1 MFENKLIR
9 NIFSPAS
16 FAYGLGAYC
25 RMQAYASGLAPRV
38 TSSVPVISVGN
49 ITVGGT
55 GKTPLTIDL
64 AQSLAKEGRRVAILS
79 RGYKR
84 RSRQPFVI
92 VSDGGGNR
100 ASVYESG
107 DEPYLMAQ
115 SVPDAVVIAG
125 ADRTKTAQLAEQEY
139 LADVIL
145 LDDGFQH
152 VKLKRKYDL
161 VLIDYNDDLAD
172 ELLLPAG
179 RLREPL
185 TALGRASH
193 VVLTKIPEMADR
205 ARLESIG
212 ELVARYAPQAQF
224 HLCRFK
230 PKRLKALSSLMTEQN
245 VTETSIASARTSA
258 SQPFATAALASARV
272 LLVCGIARPKS
283 FEGAARSFCRN
294 IVSALTFSDHHWYS
308 ASDLRAIERE
318 MARHKAEFIV
328 TTEKDLVKLAAKEVP
343 LDNLQEKIYAVELST
358 EWLGAAP
365 RFALAP
371 AHEVVT

>member
-55 GKTPLTIDL
+55 GKTPLTIEL
-64 AQSLAKEGRRVAILS
+64 ARQLTNEGRRVAILS

-84 RSRQPFVI
+84 KSKQPFVI
-92 VSDGGGNR
+92 VSDGGSNR
-100 ASVYESG
+100 ASVFESG

-115 SVPDAVVIAG
+115 AVPEAVVIAG
-125 ADRTKTAQLAEQEY
+125 PDRTKTAQLAAQEY

-152 VKLKRKYDL
+152 VQLKRKYDL
-161 VLIDYNDDLAD
+161 VLIDYNDNLAD

-193 VVLTKIPEMADR
+193 VVLTKIPELADK

-212 ELVARYAPQAQF
+212 ELVARYAPQAQL

-230 PKRLKALSSLMTEQN
+230 PKRLKAL
-245 VTETSIASARTSA
+245 TSISSSA
-258 SQPFATAALASARV
+258 SQPFATAATGSARV
-272 LLVCGIARPKS
+272 LLVSGIARPKS
-283 FEGAARSFCRN
+283 FESMARSFCRN
-294 IVSALTFSDHHWYS
+294 IVSELTFSDHHWYS
-308 ASDLRAIERE
+308 ASDIKMIERE
-318 MARHKAEFIV
+318 MAKHKAEFVV

-343 LDNLQEKIYAVELST
+343 LQSLQEKIYAVELST
-358 EWLGAAP
+358 EWLGMAP

-371 AHEVVT
+371 AHEPACDPSGL

>member
-1 MFENKLIR
+1 MVKNKLIR

-55 GKTPLTIDL
+55 GKTPLTIEL
-64 AQSLAKEGRRVAILS
+64 ARQLTNEGRRVAILS

-84 RSRQPFVI
+84 KSKQPFVI
-92 VSDGGGNR
+92 VSDGASSR
-100 ASVYESG
+100 ASVFESG

-115 SVPDAVVIAG
+115 AVPEAVVIAG
-125 ADRTKTAQLAEQEY
+125 PDRTKTAQLAAQEY

-161 VLIDYNDDLAD
+161 VLIDYNDNLAD

-193 VVLTKIPEMADR
+193 VVLTKIPELADK

-212 ELVARYAPQAQF
+212 ELVARYAPQAQL

-230 PKRLKALSSLMTEQN
+230 PKRLKPLSSIIAQQN
-245 VTETSIASARTSA
+245 VSLGDRNDA
-258 SQPFATAALASARV
+258 SQPFATAALGSARV
-272 LLVCGIARPKS
+272 LLVSGIARPKS
-283 FEGAARSFCRN
+283 FENVARSFCRN
-294 IVSALTFSDHHWYS
+294 IVSELTFSDHHWYS
-308 ASDLRAIERE
+308 ASDIRAIERE
-318 MARHKAEFIV
+318 MARHKAEFVV
-328 TTEKDLVKLAAKEVP
+328 TTEKDLVKLAAPEVP
-343 LDNLQEKIYAVELST
+343 LQNLQEKIYAVELST
-358 EWLGAAP
+358 EWLGTAP